1 MENRELNKKLL
12 NKQKWLKLEMTRVK
26 LSPEQAVLSC
36 CDFGIR
42 AGVTPALLTKQCNAG
57 LCLGSVTFS
66 VSS

>member
-36 CDFGIR
+36 CIIVQR
-42 AGVTPALLTKQCNAG
+42 AFVTDPFQCVDAG
-57 LCLGSVTFS
+57 CGTAGHIEQ